1 MENIISEEGKL
12 IPDVYD
18 RIICV
23 KVGKI
28 QRENMYEMSRKYWKV
43 NLERASRSTH
53 VLAIVN
59 GIVKAVFIPN
69 RWFYTEDSSHL
80 GRCEFEGKED
90 LGSKYLGKSVTS
102 LYGKTANPVLYIYD

>member
-1 MENIISEEGKL
+1 MESKIDEMNKL
-12 IPDVYD
+12 IPDAHD
-18 RIICV
+18 RILCV

-59 GIVKAVFIPN
+59 GIVEAVFIPN
-69 RWFYTEDSSHL
+69 RWYHTDNPSYI

-90 LGSKYLGKSVTS
+90 QNSKYLGKSVTA
-102 LYGKTANPVLYIYD
+102 LYGKSANPVLYIYY